1 MTDPERERAILA
13 IYDLRELDRQRDEMQ
28 RRWTDFV
35 IAVMEIEFAVD
46 AMEVELFGRGDAE
59 PPTA

>member
-1 MTDPERERAILA
+1 MATDRERAILA

-28 RRWTDFV
+28 RRWIDFM
-35 IAVMEIEFAVD
+35 IAAMEIEFAID